1 MLLEKPKAQG
11 DVITL
16 KLTSGEE
23 LIARFEEDTA
33 SGVKISKPMVL
44 SMTPKGVGMMPYLFT
59 VNPDTDVTINHS
71 AISVTAKTDADFAK
85 QYMSSTT
92 GIELA

>member
-1 MLLEKPKAQG
+1 MLLNKPKTPG

-23 LIARFEEDTA
+23 IISRFEEENAT
-33 SGVKISKPMVL
+33 GIKISKPMVL

-59 VNPDTDVTINHS
+59 VNPDTEITIS
-71 AISVTAKTDADFAK
+71 YTAISVSAKTDEDFAK
-85 QYMSSTT
+85 QYTTSTT